1 MYLKFAIH
9 DVLFLYVSAHSAS
22 CPSFETK
29 RTKLGPNILQT
40 TTSKEIRSKRKV
52 KRAEEIEI
60 ENHKRSCEDK
70 SLLYEHYMLQGWD
83 PIEY

>member
-9 DVLFLYVSAHSAS
+9 DVLFLYVSAHAAS
-22 CPSFETK
+22 WPSFETR

-40 TTSKEIRSKRKV
+40 TTSKEIRSKRKS

-60 ENHKRSCEDK
+60 ENRKGSCEDK
-70 SLLYEHYMLQGWD
+70 SLLYAHYMLQVWD
-83 PIEY
+83 QIEY